1 MKTVPILLSS
11 VILGLTV
18 SSHAN
23 AKEPV
28 YFKSPINFAGSGCP
42 SGSASVVNGKNTK
55 LLSINF
61 KQYEAGKNAAG
72 GERRAACNFAVPVHV
87 ANGYQVAVLTA
98 DWRGYTEGRTEFTR
112 KYFFAGEPNV
122 PSKVSRIDGKAGQ
135 SFLFKDNSIHQSM
148 NFSACGEDKILRI
161 NSSIKAKSNSSYI
174 KLKNAVK
181 FKLVWRRC
189 K

>member
-1 MKTVPILLSS
+1 MKTVSILLSS

-18 SSHAN
+18 SSQAN

-28 YFKSPINFAGSGCP
+28 YFKSPINFAGTGCP
-42 SGSASVVNGKNTK
+42 SGSASTVTGKNTK

-61 KQYEAGKNAAG
+61 KQFDAGKNAQS
-72 GERRAACNFAVPVHV
+72 GERRAACNFAIPVHV
-87 ANGYQVAVLTA
+87 TNGYQVSVLTA
-98 DWRGYTEGRTEFTR
+98 DWRGYAKGEAAFKR

-122 PSKVSRIDGKAGQ
+122 PTKTNQLDSKTGKHFLLQDSRI
-135 SFLFKDNSIHQSM
+135 HQAM

-161 NSSIKAKSNSSYI
+161 NSSVKANDKSSYI
-174 KLKNAVK
+174 ELKNAVK
-181 FKLVWRRC
+181 FQLMWRRC